1 MGLVLKSDPAHLLID
16 ALRIAR
22 TGELA
27 VSGRLAH
34 ALLTDDDLVGH
45 LAPREI
51 QVFELL
57 AQGVGRADIG
67 RLMEPPAATSTV
79 DTYLKRAARTYRSAG
94 PPTTRTRRSST
105 SSETGMSTVPA
116 ADHAP
121 IPATCDEPRQRLRNG
136 ELIAG
141 AGS

>member
-1 MGLVLKSDPAHLLID
+1 
-16 ALRIAR
+16 
-22 TGELA
+22 

-45 LAPREI
+45 QAPREI

-79 DTYLKRAARTYRSAG
+79 DTYLKRAARTYRSLGRSTYNAHETLPHVIRDGHLDG
-94 PPTTRTRRSST
+94 PGRGS
-105 SSETGMSTVPA
+105 
-116 ADHAP
+116 HAKP
-121 IPATCDEPRQRLRNG
+121 GDL
-136 ELIAG
+136 
-141 AGS
+141 